1 MGRAFRA
8 RQRGGADALIERVA
22 MWARDLTSEL
32 WLAITPGNDRAMA
45 IYRRHGFVLSD
56 KLEEPST
63 GGFGRD
69 VWMVRL
75 LP

>member
-1 MGRAFRA
+1 
-8 RQRGGADALIERVA
+8 
-22 MWARDLTSEL
+22 
-32 WLAITPGNDRAMA
+32 MA